1 MIKQNNIKLKEK
13 WQKFKSSPKYHNL
26 VIFILFI
33 IISSIF
39 WFIIT
44 LNDDSQNDFN
54 VELQINNIPKNVTFI
69 NDAPK
74 EIHVNVRDKV
84 VSLIRGG
91 ILKRPIIN
99 LDFNKYADKG
109 IFRLSSSELDSEL
122 RNIFGNAA
130 NIASTSIDSL
140 RLNYTTYPG
149 KRVRIVTN
157 TDLTPALGSTISGLN
172 VTPQYVTLYSDANVL
187 DTIKQVFTEK
197 ITKRDI
203 SDNITLQT
211 KIRPIKGVKIIP
223 EKVNIIIDVEPLVLR
238 KSMVE
243 ILPKNVPNNEN
254 LMIFPSKTEVSF
266 FVPMSKFNEPI
277 GDIILQVD
285 YNSISQNSPKIKVN
299 VTSYPSEYI
308 NVKSKLDSVEYTI
321 VKIANKK

>member
-1 MIKQNNIKLKEK
+1 MIKQNKMKIKEK
-13 WQKFKSSPKYHNL
+13 WLQFKSSPKYHNW
-26 VIFILFI
+26 VVFIMFL

-44 LNDDSQNDFN
+44 LNDDSQNDFI

-91 ILKRPIIN
+91 ILKKAIIN

-109 IFRLSSSELDSEL
+109 IFRISSSELNSEL
-122 RNIFGNAA
+122 RSVFGNAA
-130 NIASTSIDSL
+130 NIASSSIDSL
-140 RLNYTTYPG
+140 RLIYTTFPG
-149 KRVRIVTN
+149 KRVKIVTN
-157 TDLTPALGSTISGLN
+157 TDLTPALGSTINAQN
-172 VTPQYVTLYSDANVL
+172 VVPQYVTLYSDANVL
-187 DTIKQVFTEK
+187 DTIKQVQTEK
-197 ITKRDI
+197 ITKHNI
-203 SDNITLQT
+203 SDNITLQA

-223 EKVNIIIDVEPLVLR
+223 EKVNIKIDVEPLVLR
-238 KSMVE
+238 KSIVE

-266 FVPMSKFNEPI
+266 FVPMSKFNDPI

-285 YNSISQNSPKIKVN
+285 YNSISQNSNKIKVK

-308 NVKSKLDSVEYTI
+308 NVKSKIDSVEYTI
-321 VKIANKK
+321 VKISD

>member
-1 MIKQNNIKLKEK
+1 MVEQNNIKLKEK
-13 WQKFKSSPKYHNL
+13 WQQFKSSPKYHNL
-26 VIFILFI
+26 VVFIMFV

-109 IFRLSSSELDSEL
+109 IFRISSSELNSEL
-122 RNIFGNAA
+122 RNIFGNSA
-130 NIASTSIDSL
+130 NIASASIDSL
-140 RLNYTTYPG
+140 RLIYTTYPG
-149 KRVRIVTN
+149 KRVKIVTK
-157 TDLTPALGSTISGLN
+157 TDFTPALGSTISN
-172 VTPQYVTLYSDANVL
+172 MSVTPQYVTLYSDANIL

-197 ITKRDI
+197 ITKHNI
-203 SDNITLQT
+203 SESTTIQT

-223 EKVNIIIDVEPLVLR
+223 EKVNLKINVEPLVLR
-238 KSMVE
+238 KSIVE

-285 YNSISQNSPKIKVN
+285 YNSISQNSSKIKVK

-308 NVKSKLDSVEYTI
+308 NVKSKIDSVEYTI
-321 VKIANKK
+321 VKIANK

>member
-1 MIKQNNIKLKEK
+1 M
-13 WQKFKSSPKYHNL
+13 
-26 VIFILFI
+26 
-33 IISSIF
+33 
-39 WFIIT
+39 
-44 LNDDSQNDFN
+44 
-54 VELQINNIPKNVTFI
+54 
-69 NDAPK
+69 
-74 EIHVNVRDKV
+74 
-84 VSLIRGG
+84 
-91 ILKRPIIN
+91 
-99 LDFNKYADKG
+99 
-109 IFRLSSSELDSEL
+109 
-122 RNIFGNAA
+122 
-130 NIASTSIDSL
+130 
-140 RLNYTTYPG
+140 
-149 KRVRIVTN
+149 
-157 TDLTPALGSTISGLN
+157 GSTISGLN